1 MNDQSSPVYTIS
13 QVTTYIKNLIES
25 SVPLNSIYI
34 KGEISNCKKY
44 SSGHLYFTLKDETSQ
59 IKCVMWKWKNESL
72 KMVPRDG
79 TAVIARGK
87 ITVYERD
94 GQYQMTVEE
103 MQEFGEG
110 NLYIAFEKLKQ
121 KLDEEGLFTPG
132 HKKAIPFLPKVV
144 GVVTSSTGAVIR
156 DIINV
161 ATRRNSSISIK
172 LYPVAVQGENA
183 GKEIANAIKRINEK
197 NLADVIIVGRGGGSI
212 EDLWAFNEEIVA
224 RSIFES
230 VIPIISAVGHE
241 TDFTI
246 ADFVADMRAPTPS
259 AAAELAFPKKSDLI
273 NDINSFVQRLK
284 NAFIHGVGIK
294 RSSLEKILASYVFK
308 RPFDKLNSLRQSLDV
323 YSGRIQKAIEAF
335 YERNQSRISMIS
347 ARLNALS
354 PLGVIARGYS
364 VTYSSDGKTIVKKT
378 SDVQINDEINILIS
392 DGTLNCKVVDISNDN
407 KSKGEV

>member
-1 MNDQSSPVYTIS
+1 MNDQSAPVYTIS

-25 SVPLNSIYI
+25 SIPLNNIYI

-44 SSGHLYFTLKDETSQ
+44 SSGHLYFTLKDEQSQ
-59 IKCVMWKWKNESL
+59 IKCVMWKWKNEGL
-72 KMVPRDG
+72 KMNPRDG

-87 ITVYERD
+87 VTVYERD

-121 KLDEEGLFTPG
+121 KLDEEGLFSPI
-132 HKKAIPFLPKVV
+132 HKKKIPFLPKIV
-144 GVVTSSTGAVIR
+144 GVVTSPTGAVIR

-172 LYPVAVQGENA
+172 LYPVPVQGENA
-183 GKEIANAIKRINEK
+183 GREIAKAIKRINEK
-197 NLADVIIVGRGGGSI
+197 KLADVIIVGRGGGSI

-230 VIPIISAVGHE
+230 EIPIISAVGHE

-259 AAAELAFPKKSDLI
+259 AAAELAFPKKADLM
-273 NDINSFVQRLK
+273 NDIQSYTQRLK
-284 NAFIHGVGIK
+284 NSFINGVEIK
-294 RSSLEKILASYVFK
+294 RATLERVLVSSIFK
-308 RPFDKLNSLRQSLDV
+308 RPFDKINSIRQSLDTFT
-323 YSGRIQKAIEAF
+323 GRINKAIEASV
-335 YERNQSRISMIS
+335 ERNQSKISMI
-347 ARLNALS
+347 AAKLNALS

-364 VTYSSDGKTIVKKT
+364 VTYSKDGISIVKNTK
-378 SDVQINDEINILIS
+378 DVRVDDEINVLIS
-392 DGTLNCKVVDISNDN
+392 DGILNCTVKNISKDN
-407 KSKGEV
+407 KNKGES